1 MAIDGT
7 YNVEYKAWMGERKA
21 KVTLKTKGDSFNG
34 TFASPEEG
42 QQSISGIVTGD
53 KVAWSV
59 EVSNPLGG
67 KMTLGFD
74 GKVTGNEFSGLVKL
88 GYFGSTPFKGRR
100 T

>member
-1 MAIDGT
+1 MAVDGT
-7 YNVEYKAWMGERKA
+7 YNIEYKTPMGERKA
-21 KVTLKTKGDSFNG
+21 KVTIKAKGDSFSG

-42 QQSISGIVTGD
+42 QQSINGAVTGD
-53 KVAWSV
+53 KVAWSM

-88 GYFGSTPFKGRR
+88 GYFGSTPFEGKRI
-100 T
+100 